1 MYLKQNSLKNRSDYF
16 LPIRELNKMNQLTC
30 CKLMFGISLLIILNG
45 VTILAFFNYSL
56 GLKNQQVQLEINSG
70 NAIQE
75 THKLKMEI
83 KKLETEIERL
93 TQTFAQ
99 TTGNLFQLYAN
110 PNLRLFFTPPF
121 ANQPHEQPEA
131 PQGKNV
137 DS

>member
-70 NAIQE
+70 NYNLKSLYIRSQ
-75 THKLKMEI
+75 KLSKQN
-83 KKLETEIERL
+83 LL
-93 TQTFAQ
+93 QTFAQ